1 MKNKTPLF
9 ILIIAVILSACS
21 KNDDDNNQ
29 SNNPN
34 IPRAVFDTGTSINTN
49 LPQYN
54 QLQFPNN
61 NVIIDNAGIN
71 GVILHFS
78 GNAYSAFELSDPNH
92 PINSCTTLSVNGIIA
107 TCGCDDGN
115 AYEVLGGAP
124 QQGTTGQYTLV
135 RYNVEVSG
143 AIIRVFNN

>member
-1 MKNKTPLF
+1 MKNRTPILF
-9 ILIIAVILSACS
+9 LIFTVILSTCS

-34 IPRAVFDTGTSINTN
+34 IPRAVFDTGTSINTS

-61 NVIIDNAGIN
+61 NVIIDAAGIN
-71 GVILHFS
+71 GVVLHFS
-78 GNAYSAFELSDPNH
+78 GNSYSAFELSDPNH
-92 PINSCTTLSVNGIIA
+92 PINSCTQLSVNGIIA

-115 AYEVLGGAP
+115 TYEILGGAP
-124 QQGTTGQYTLV
+124 QQGTTGRYTLI
-135 RYNVEVSG
+135 RYSVEVSG
-143 AIIRVFNN
+143 NVIRVFNN